1 MNVARWEK
9 IVNHR
14 MNVSE
19 TLCLKWDDF
28 KDGITSSFADLR
40 KGRDLTDV
48 TLACEDGQQLE
59 AHKVILAASSPF
71 FLDLLKKNRHP
82 HPLIY
87 MRGFKSEMLSAILD
101 FLYFG
106 EANVLEENLDS
117 FLGLAD
123 ELTLTGLTGT
133 DKWKE
138 EESAA
143 QIEPSLKKASLKKE
157 KLQQSEKYFGNEY
170 LIPTEPNTVVALDN
184 NTSNANLDEKIKSMM
199 TTADVRS
206 SDGHKLS
213 TCNICGKEAPS
224 NKMPSHIE
232 AKHITGVSHSC
243 NICGKTSRSREAL
256 RKHKHTYHHET
267 MLQDKRKPEDAYA

>member
-1 MNVARWEK
+1 
-9 IVNHR
+9 

-133 DKWKE
+133 DRCKE
-138 EESAA
+138 GSAA
-143 QIEPSLKKASLKKE
+143 QIEPNLKKASLKKE

-267 MLQDKRKPEDAYA
+267 MLQDKREPEDAHA

>member
-48 TLACEDGQQLE
+48 TLACEDGQQVE

-87 MRGFKSEMLSAILD
+87 MRGFKSEMLSAMLD

-133 DKWKE
+133 DRCKE
-138 EESAA
+138 GSAA
-143 QIEPSLKKASLKKE
+143 KIEPSLKKASLKKE

-243 NICGKTSRSREAL
+243 NICGKSSRSREAL
-256 RKHKHTYHHET
+256 RKHKHTYHHAT
-267 MLQDKRKPEDAYA
+267 MLQDEREFEDAHA

>member
-106 EANVLEENLDS
+106 EANVREENLDS

-133 DKWKE
+133 DKSK
-138 EESAA
+138 AA
-143 QIEPSLKKASLKKE
+143 EIEPNLKKASLKKE
-157 KLQQSEKYFGNEY
+157 KFQQSEKLFGNEH
-170 LIPTEPNTVVALDN
+170 LIPTESNTMVALDN
-184 NTSNANLDEKIKSMM
+184 NASTLDELDEKIKSMM

-267 MLQDKRKPEDAYA
+267 MLQDKREPEDAHA

>member
-82 HPLIY
+82 HPLIF

-106 EANVLEENLDS
+106 EANVLKENLDS

-133 DKWKE
+133 DRCKE
-138 EESAA
+138 GSAA
-143 QIEPSLKKASLKKE
+143 QIEPNLKKASLKKE
-157 KLQQSEKYFGNEY
+157 KFQQSEKLFGNEH
-170 LIPTEPNTVVALDN
+170 LIPTESNTMVALDN
-184 NTSNANLDEKIKSMM
+184 NASTLDELDEKIKSMM

-267 MLQDKRKPEDAYA
+267 MLQDKRKPEDAHA

>member
-1 MNVARWEK
+1 
-9 IVNHR
+9 

-19 TLCLKWDDF
+19 NLCLKWNDF
-28 KDGITSSFADLR
+28 KDGITSSFGDLR
-40 KGRDLTDV
+40 KDRDLTDV

-71 FLDLLKKNRHP
+71 FLDLLKKNVHH

-87 MRGFKSEMLSAILD
+87 MRGVRSEMLSAILD

-106 EANVLEENLDS
+106 EANVLQENLDS
-117 FLGLAD
+117 FLALAQ
-123 ELTLTGLTGT
+123 ELTLTGLSGT
-133 DKWKE
+133 DDSDKCKE
-138 EESAA
+138 A
-143 QIEPSLKKASLKKE
+143 QIEPNLKKVSLKKE
-157 KLQQSEKYFGNEY
+157 KLQQSKTSLGNEHP
-170 LIPTEPNTVVALDN
+170 IPTDPNTVADLDKI
-184 NTSNANLDEKIKSMM
+184 TINANLDELDEKIKSMM

-206 SDGHKLS
+206 RDGHKLS
-213 TCNICGKEAPS
+213 TCNICGKETPS

-232 AKHITGVSHSC
+232 AKHITGVSHPC

-267 MLQDKRKPEDAYA
+267 MFQDERKLEDAHA

>member
-1 MNVARWEK
+1 MRGVK
-9 IVNHR
+9 
-14 MNVSE
+14 SE
-19 TLCLKWDDF
+19 D
-28 KDGITSSFADLR
+28 
-40 KGRDLTDV
+40 
-48 TLACEDGQQLE
+48 LE
-59 AHKVILAASSPF
+59 A
-71 FLDLLKKNRHP
+71 
-82 HPLIY
+82 
-87 MRGFKSEMLSAILD
+87 MLD
-101 FLYFG
+101 FFYLG
-106 EANVLEENLDS
+106 EANVSKENLDS

-133 DKWKE
+133 DKFQEKG
-138 EESAA
+138 SAA

-243 NICGKTSRSREAL
+243 NICGKTSRSRDAL
-256 RKHKHTYHHET
+256 RMHKNIYHRT
-267 MLQDKRKPEDAYA
+267 VLQE